1 MTNILSDSE
10 LRDIARR
17 HGGSFHGPNIEHL
30 SIPEA
35 AYFEMMRAHRKQ
47 VLLEAAEVANAHML
61 DDDFDYGTSA
71 HLWDTVNDTAG
82 AIRDELRRMAEG
94 EKE

>member
-1 MTNILSDSE
+1 MTNILSDRE

-30 SIPEA
+30 SIPET
-35 AYFEMMRAHRKQ
+35 AYFEMMRAYRKQ
-47 VLLEAAEVANAHML
+47 VLLEAAELCERL
-61 DDDFDYGTSA
+61 DNKEHIVKTLRY
-71 HLWDTVNDTAG
+71 
-82 AIRDELRRMAEG
+82 ELRRMAEG